1 MTVVAADIMTFAPEF
16 TTVDDDEIA
25 TITAAIAQAER
36 RTNRTNWGVI
46 ADDGVTYLVC
56 HMLTLAARIAVS
68 GAQARGPLTSET
80 VGPLS
85 RSFAVPGS
93 VTLSSAYLASTTYG
107 QAYAELRSGVFSDR
121 VGTL

>member
-1 MTVVAADIMTFAPEF
+1 MSVTPESIKAFAPELS
-16 TTVDDDEIA
+16 TLDDEDDVQP
-25 TITAAIAQAER
+25 AIDMAER
-36 RTNRTNWGVI
+36 RTNRKAWASK
-46 ADDGVTYLVC
+46 ADDAVTYLVC